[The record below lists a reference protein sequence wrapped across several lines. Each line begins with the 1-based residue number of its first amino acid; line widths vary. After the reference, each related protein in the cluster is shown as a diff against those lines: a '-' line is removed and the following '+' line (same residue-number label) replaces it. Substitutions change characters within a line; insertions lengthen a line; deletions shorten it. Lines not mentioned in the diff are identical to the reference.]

1 MFGGSGSTGMSSP
14 EWTSKMVI
22 VALLITFFTPLFFT
36 LFVPTIA
43 DETEDP
49 YADQIAELEEQY
61 YLSTGKK
68 PTATTEVWGLK
79 GIYTPFNGVKYSY
92 SDDGWLYSDIIGT
105 TTEDAYSPYQ
115 YSASNPDSYSTTDY
129 KVMRMS
135 NGLYYYIKAPSNDA
149 GAIKVATQILEDH
162 DNNPKTPPVFRGKY
176 DYSDATLYTAVT
188 MDWQHPSTIFFTTS
202 DRHEVNGH
210 YYYSYTGY
218 RYSFSPLR
226 EFGMNING
234 NITQIQ
240 PNSTS
245 LNLIWYKYATNNGIA
260 GQLAINSQDQ
270 SVSYLSA
277 SDIVRNYNAE
287 VYSSTFDMVF
297 GAGIT
302 MHLTIRLDPYILSNA
317 SEPMSVEQC
326 FNAGYWSVIVSSDA
340 VASSSIQDSSYD
352 FSLDNIFDTL
362 KNLFTF
368 KITEK
373 YDIPG
378 WEGILASLLITMPL
392 YAVLIAVCLS
402 NYYLLI
408 LVALLGVI
416 QMIASGLQSVG
427 NWWPF

>member
-1 MFGGSGSTGMSSP
+1 MLGGGSTGMSSP

-49 YADQIAELEEQY
+49 YAEQISELEEQY
-61 YLSTGKK
+61 YLATGKK

-79 GIYTPFNGVKYSY
+79 GIYTPFNGVKYAY
-92 SDDGWLYSDIIGT
+92 SDDGWIYSERIDDYAPFQYTAQSSIG
-105 TTEDAYSPYQ
+105 DAQTYYQ
-115 YSASNPDSYSTTDY
+115 V
-129 KVMRMS
+129 KRMD
-135 NGLYYYIKAPSNDA
+135 NGLYYYIVKPKVDA
-149 GAIKVATQILEDH
+149 GEIVPATPIHADS
-162 DNNPKTPPVFRGKY
+162 NNANSEIIGY
-176 DYSDATLYTAVT
+176 DYKDATLYTAVS
-188 MDWQHPSTIFFTTS
+188 MDTQHPSTVFFTTTS
-202 DRHEVNGH
+202 KQEVNGH
-210 YYYSYTGY
+210 YYYNFTGY

-226 EFGMNING
+226 SFGMNVNG
-234 NITQIQ
+234 NVTMIE

-245 LNLIWYKYATNNGIA
+245 LNLIWYQYATNHGIA
-260 GQLAINSQDQ
+260 GQLSINAQDQ
-270 SVSYLSA
+270 GVSYLSA
-277 SDIVRNYNAE
+277 GDIVRAYNPQI
-287 VYSSTFDMVF
+287 YSSTFDMVF
-297 GAGIT
+297 GSGIP
-302 MHLTIRLDPYILSNA
+302 MHLTIRLDAYMMSQYA
-317 SEPMSVEQC
+317 MSVEEC

-362 KNLFTF
+362 VNLFTF

-378 WEGILASLLITMPL
+378 WEGTLASLLITMPL

-408 LVALLGVI
+408 MVALLGVI
-416 QMIASGLQSVG
+416 QMVASGLQSVG
-427 NWWPF
+427 DWWPF